1 MIERRINRLNEEIS
15 RWAFEIK
22 VESLPD
28 WKIIFTNPTAGP
40 WKKIMCFDEFE
51 NIGEVYRFQLEE
63 ERPDI
68 VMINDE
74 LKAVVIIEAKDSLE
88 KLIESSQMKKTV
100 EVTEIMAKMFKSKS
114 SNRYW
119 GKRSEYKT
127 YLGLLWG
134 SDSPS
139 SDEKITDLFKKHF
152 DISKNKNDISDT
164 VIIGIETIYNS
175 DKNFMKCVPHYYY
188 EDNSDEFIKS
198 LIISLAL
205 IANL

>member
-22 VESLPD
+22 VELLPD

-40 WKKIMCFDEFE
+40 WKKIMCSDMNN

-68 VMINDE
+68 IMINDT
-74 LKAVVIIEAKDSLE
+74 LQMVLIIEAKDSIE
-88 KLIESSQMKKTV
+88 KLIDEKQIIKTI
-100 EVTEIMAKMFKSKS
+100 EVTDVMAKMFKSKED
-114 SNRYW
+114 NKYW

-134 SDSPS
+134 TISRNSN
-139 SDEKITDLFKKHF
+139 DEIEELFKKHF
-152 DISKNKNDISDT
+152 EISKEKNDISDT
-164 VIIGIETIYNS
+164 VIVGIETIYNS
-175 DKNFMKCVPHYYY
+175 EKNSIKCIPHYFYNK
-188 EDNSDEFIKS
+188 ESEFIKN
-198 LIISLAL
+198 IISSLDMV
-205 IANL
+205 IDS